1 VCRPGRLVP
10 KRGIVKENK
19 TCSRLVLL
27 LFYLSLCLAIGPMAT
42 AADAH
47 LKTVASAPGIETILG
62 SGDTITLA
70 TPDIEELDKRVLT
83 VNADGFLD
91 VPLVGHI
98 QAAGLST
105 QELAGQVQQSLKR
118 LYLNPEV
125 TISAVDVK
133 SRPVSVF
140 GSVNTPGVQQ
150 ADGHRRLLEVLSIA
164 GGLRQ
169 DAGPRIELTRLREMG
184 ELPAALGAKTADRF
198 ETADIAVSDLLE
210 GRMPDDNVVV
220 KAGDVITIPKARL
233 VYVIG
238 DVKKAGGFVVGEHD
252 NLTVLK
258 ALALAEG
265 LQSTANS
272 SHAKIMR
279 AGGPQ
284 SPEDERPFNVKKL
297 LAGQLRDMPLRP
309 DDVLFIPSSLPKK
322 VAVRVMEA
330 AIQTGTGI
338 AIWH

>member
-1 VCRPGRLVP
+1 MRRP
-10 KRGIVKENK
+10 K
-19 TCSRLVLL
+19 TCSSVIKILS
-27 LFYLSLCLAIGPMAT
+27 FLSLCLAIVHIASAT
-42 AADAH
+42 DAH
-47 LKTVASAPGIETILG
+47 VNTPASVPGLATILG
-62 SGDTITLA
+62 SGDTITFA

-83 VNADGFLD
+83 VNSDGSLD

-98 QAAGLST
+98 QAAGLNT
-105 QELAGQVQQSLKR
+105 QELAQRMQQSLKR

-125 TISAVDVK
+125 TVSGVDVK
-133 SRPVSVF
+133 SRPVSVV

-169 DAGPRIELTRLREMG
+169 DAGPRIELTRIREMG
-184 ELPAALGAKTADRF
+184 DLPAALGAKTADRF

-210 GRMPDDNVVV
+210 AREPDDNVVV
-220 KAGDVITIPKARL
+220 KAGDVITVPKARL

-265 LQSTANS
+265 LQSTADS

-279 AGGPQ
+279 ASGSQ
-284 SPEDERPFNVKKL
+284 SAEDERPINVKKL
-297 LAGQLRDMPLRP
+297 LTGQVHDMPLRP

-322 VAVRVMEA
+322 AAVRVMEA